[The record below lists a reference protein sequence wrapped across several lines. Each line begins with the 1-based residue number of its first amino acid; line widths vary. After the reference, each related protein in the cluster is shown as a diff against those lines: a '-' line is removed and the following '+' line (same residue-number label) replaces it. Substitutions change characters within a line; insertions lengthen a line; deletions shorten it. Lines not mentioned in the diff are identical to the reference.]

1 MRSIRGGGSLR
12 EESWDRIKQIRDKD
26 RIMHLFDMEL
36 EEAADGY
43 VRVSATVGK
52 DSLNFHDI
60 AHGALIFALADVA
73 FAFVVNAQIDAVGVQ
88 WNMNL
93 FRSAALGD
101 KVSAECRLVHGGR
114 RVMVVE
120 FTVRGREDKM
130 LARGQATAMPV

>member
-1 MRSIRGGGSLR
+1 MRSIRGGGSLQ

-26 RIMHLFDMEL
+26 RIMHLFGMEL

-43 VRVSATVGK
+43 VRVSATVGE
-52 DSLNFHDI
+52 DALNFHDI

-101 KVSAECRLVHGGR
+101 KISAECRLVHGGR

-120 FTVRGREDKM
+120 FTVKGREDKV